1 MVDRFGRKPVLVTS
15 STGVLVALV
24 ALGTYFYY
32 DDHMEVVCPEIHE
45 GMMTSSTTTAEPCDP
60 KSGFDEDLVDSLSW
74 LPLTSLFVFK
84 YFHAFGLTSLP
95 MVMCGEFFSSEA
107 KDISS
112 TLNGMFGNLC
122 SFFVSRY
129 QVDKKTGKKEFIF
142 SAKFF
147 PQVDLEDWLGTA
159 GLYYF
164 YGGFALVAIFYCAF
178 VIPETKGRSAK
189 DMKRLY
195 SREPLYEDK
204 EEESKSDT
212 SSIGS
217 NEKEFPATIT

>member
-32 DDHMEVVCPEIHE
+32 DDHMEVVCPEIDE
-45 GMMTSSTTTAEPCDP
+45 GMMTSSTTTAEPCDL

-129 QVDKKTGKKEFIF
+129 QVDKKSGIKQLNF
-142 SAKFF
+142 
-147 PQVDLEDWLGTA
+147 
-159 GLYYF
+159 
-164 YGGFALVAIFYCAF
+164 
-178 VIPETKGRSAK
+178 
-189 DMKRLY
+189 
-195 SREPLYEDK
+195 
-204 EEESKSDT
+204 
-212 SSIGS
+212 
-217 NEKEFPATIT
+217 